1 MIYVLE
7 LANGKYYV
15 GYSLLYKHRIEK
27 HFAGEGSSWT
37 RLHKPVKVLEVVDGD
52 KDTEREVT
60 LRYMREYGWENVR
73 GAGYTAVNIHKPN
86 LL

>member
-7 LANGKYYV
+7 LENGKYYV
-15 GYSLLYKHRIEK
+15 GYSLLYKHRIQK
-27 HFAGEGSSWT
+27 HFDGDGSSWT
-37 RLHKPVKVLEVVDGD
+37 RLHKPVKVVEILEGT

-60 LRYMREYGWENVR
+60 LRYMRTHGWENVR
-73 GAGYTAVNIHKPN
+73 GAGYTAIDIRKPN